1 MNLEQLIEEAKEA
14 SKFSYS
20 PYSHYNLGAALLT
33 KNGKIY
39 RGTNVENASYP
50 LTCCAERIAIFKAVS
65 EGEKDFDT
73 RGIRSNDDSFPYP
86 GGACRQV
93 MLGVE
98 ERYSRPLR
106 VLLYG
111 EDGTYVVRT
120 VKELLPLQFTGETM
134 TE

>member
-1 MNLEQLIEEAKEA
+1 
-14 SKFSYS
+14 
-20 PYSHYNLGAALLT
+20 
-33 KNGKIY
+33 
-39 RGTNVENASYP
+39 
-50 LTCCAERIAIFKAVS
+50 
-65 EGEKDFDT
+65 
-73 RGIRSNDDSFPYP
+73 
-86 GGACRQV
+86 

>member
-73 RGIRSNDDSFPYP
+73 IVIRSNDDSFPYP
-86 GGACRQV
+86 CGACRQV
-93 MLGVE
+93 MAQFSNDLV
-98 ERYSRPLR
+98 
-106 VLLYG
+106 V
-111 EDGTYVVRT
+111 YVVNGKNEYKKFT
-120 VKELLPLQFTGETM
+120 IKELLPHTFEF
-134 TE
+134 